1 MGIDIGK
8 ALRKLERL
16 TPEEWETLRAKIE
29 ADTDKETEEES
40 KKVLREYAVRRG
52 PEAQTK

>member
-8 ALRKLERL
+8 ALRKLELL

-29 ADTDKETEEES
+29 ADTDKETEEVS
-40 KKVLREYAVRRG
+40 KRVVREYAARRG
-52 PEAQTK
+52 PEARTK

>member
-40 KKVLREYAVRRG
+40 KKVVREYAARRG
-52 PEAQTK
+52 PEARTK